1 MSFSL
6 EYASAEYKSWLVCD
20 FIHLKVNRSIDKV
33 VVVVPE
39 TKTFSVMLC
48 ALNQTTEE
56 MLTDLDH
63 LLK

>member
-1 MSFSL
+1 M
-6 EYASAEYKSWLVCD
+6 CD

-48 ALNQTTEE
+48 ASNRTTEE

>member
-1 MSFSL
+1 M
-6 EYASAEYKSWLVCD
+6 CD

-33 VVVVPE
+33 VVVPE

-48 ALNQTTEE
+48 ALNRTTEE

-63 LLK
+63 F

>member
-1 MSFSL
+1 M
-6 EYASAEYKSWLVCD
+6 CD
-20 FIHLKVNRSIDKV
+20 FIHLKVNHSIDKV

-48 ALNQTTEE
+48 ASNRTTEE